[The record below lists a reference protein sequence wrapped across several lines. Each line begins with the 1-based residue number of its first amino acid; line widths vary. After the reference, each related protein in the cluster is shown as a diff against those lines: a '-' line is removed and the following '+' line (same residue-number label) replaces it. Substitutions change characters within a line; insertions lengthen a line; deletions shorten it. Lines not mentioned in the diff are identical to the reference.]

1 MTKVVNMALFS
12 KNQSC
17 FVDLQDSG
25 TVSEIMCSAMRLVYK
40 KKDDGGLNLSS

>member
-1 MTKVVNMALFS
+1 MTKLVNMALVS

-17 FVDLQDSG
+17 FVDLWDSS
-25 TVSEIMCSAMRLVYK
+25 TVSEITCSARSLFYK